1 MDDPVGTYAPYEEG
15 LAKGVYIMNADG
27 VTPLSGKVSV
37 DYFAMCIGLL
47 KHKNQVLF
55 NIRTLLFHS
64 AESQRHDFKQKLNTY
79 FF

>member
-37 DYFAMCIGLL
+37 DSFTMCIGLL
-47 KHKNQVLF
+47 KHTN
-55 NIRTLLFHS
+55 
-64 AESQRHDFKQKLNTY
+64 
-79 FF
+79 